1 MPSTTY
7 FSITTITIYKLVL
20 SILVLLPNSK
30 PIVSDL
36 VNRGTSTSRG
46 TRKPMQLVVY
56 KRGSKA
62 KEKERGG
69 QAAPLE
75 VIYDLRVT

>member
-1 MPSTTY
+1 
-7 FSITTITIYKLVL
+7 
-20 SILVLLPNSK
+20 
-30 PIVSDL
+30 
-36 VNRGTSTSRG
+36 
-46 TRKPMQLVVY
+46 MQLVVY

-75 VIYDLRVT
+75 VYIICALRDQRNVCNVERRPPLPFLSLALDPRL